1 MTQYDID
8 EARTLLANCE
18 EPNTAEEWEEFD
30 NKLFFDYFSRED
42 IAEYEKRDDTAA
54 IAYLCKNLPDD
65 AKMLDAY
72 MMLDDLEDKVAEENE
87 KRKEYLLRKER
98 VCTLDK
104 EEMVEL
110 LSL

>member
-1 MTQYDID
+1 
-8 EARTLLANCE
+8 
-18 EPNTAEEWEEFD
+18 
-30 NKLFFDYFSRED
+30 
-42 IAEYEKRDDTAA
+42 
-54 IAYLCKNLPDD
+54 
-65 AKMLDAY
+65 